1 MSDRLR
7 VACVQLNS
15 TGTKAENI
23 ERAEG
28 LVARAAATGADL
40 VVLPEKW
47 TGIGPPEMMRG
58 LAESLEDG
66 ETVEAM
72 SGWARTHGVTLVGG
86 SIVERREGREKLSN
100 TCVVFDPQG
109 EIQAVYRKIHM
120 FDVEVG
126 GQVYRE
132 SETEEPG
139 EATVTT
145 EVEGWKLGLTVCYDL
160 RFPELY
166 RVLAVEGARGRHR
179 AGRVHALHR
188 QGPLGAPAP
197 GPGGGEPVLRRG
209 GEPVGLLR
217 GRKGGLRALA
227 DRRSLGGR
235 ARRGAGRGLRHLGG
249 DRPRPD
255 GGHSPSPALARQPPA
270 GGLPLADRRLTVEAV
285 LFDVDFTLAKPGPL
299 LGPSGYHDAGKRFG
313 LDLDPE
319 RYSEARAAAV
329 LDLKQHPELEH
340 DEEVWLRFTE
350 DIVRGMGGEGE
361 SCRSV
366 AQAITDRWLASENFE
381 LYEDVLP
388 VLDLLRERGVKIGLV
403 SNTSRDLG
411 AFVEHFK
418 LPVDAWI
425 WSGRHGKVKPSPTIF
440 MVVLDELGVAPEAAV
455 MVGDSLEDD
464 VEGARALGMRA
475 YLVDRD
481 GRAEVDDALP
491 TLLALPALIGVE
503 TGA

>member
-1 MSDRLR
+1 
-7 VACVQLNS
+7 
-15 TGTKAENI
+15 
-23 ERAEG
+23 
-28 LVARAAATGADL
+28 
-40 VVLPEKW
+40 
-47 TGIGPPEMMRG
+47 
-58 LAESLEDG
+58 
-66 ETVEAM
+66 
-72 SGWARTHGVTLVGG
+72 
-86 SIVERREGREKLSN
+86 
-100 TCVVFDPQG
+100 
-109 EIQAVYRKIHM
+109 
-120 FDVEVG
+120 
-126 GQVYRE
+126 
-132 SETEEPG
+132 
-139 EATVTT
+139 
-145 EVEGWKLGLTVCYDL
+145 
-160 RFPELY
+160 
-166 RVLAVEGARGRHR
+166 
-179 AGRVHALHR
+179 
-188 QGPLGAPAP
+188 
-197 GPGGGEPVLRRG
+197 
-209 GEPVGLLR
+209 
-217 GRKGGLRALA
+217 
-227 DRRSLGGR
+227 
-235 ARRGAGRGLRHLGG
+235 
-249 DRPRPD
+249 
-255 GGHSPSPALARQPPA
+255 
-270 GGLPLADRRLTVEAV
+270 LTVEAV

-319 RYSEARAAAV
+319 RYAEARAAAV

-388 VLDLLRERGVKIGLV
+388 VLDLLRARGVKIGLV

-481 GRAEVDDALP
+481 GRTEVEDALP

-503 TGA
+503 TDA